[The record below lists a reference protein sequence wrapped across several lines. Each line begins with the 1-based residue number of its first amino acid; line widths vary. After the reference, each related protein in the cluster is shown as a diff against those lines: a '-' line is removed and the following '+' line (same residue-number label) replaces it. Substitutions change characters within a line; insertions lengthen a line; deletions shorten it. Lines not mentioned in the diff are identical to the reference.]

1 MNRTNHFFL
10 TFTNKI
16 LAGLLSLLGFSLAA
30 CDKIGAD
37 EYGCPY
43 ADYEIKG
50 KVVDENGKAI
60 NGIQVIIP
68 DPFGN
73 EEYTHRDTLITNS
86 AGEFVARPVVTTFG
100 TNITFKITTKD
111 IDGTDNGGAFEE
123 TITEVAFKKEDLTG
137 GNGEWNYGNAQKNV
151 TIKMK
156 QAVENKE

>member
-50 KVVDENGKAI
+50 KVVDDNGKTI

-86 AGEFVARPVVTTFG
+86 AGEFDARPVVTTFG
-100 TNITFKITTKD
+100 TDITFKITTKD

-123 TITEVAFKKEDLTG
+123 TITEVPFKKEDLKG
-137 GNGEWNYGNAQKNV
+137 GSGSWNYGSAQKEV
-151 TIKMK
+151 TITMK
-156 QAVENKE
+156 RDPLICD

>member
-68 DPFGN
+68 DP
-73 EEYTHRDTLITNS
+73 L
-86 AGEFVARPVVTTFG
+86 VMK
-100 TNITFKITTKD
+100 NIRIG
-111 IDGTDNGGAFEE
+111 IR
-123 TITEVAFKKEDLTG
+123 
-137 GNGEWNYGNAQKNV
+137 
-151 TIKMK
+151 
-156 QAVENKE
+156 

>member
-50 KVVDENGKAI
+50 KVVDDNGKAI

-73 EEYTHRDTLITNS
+73 EEYTHRDTLITNR

-100 TNITFKITTKD
+100 TDIT
-111 IDGTDNGGAFEE
+111 
-123 TITEVAFKKEDLTG
+123 FKKEDLTG

>member
-100 TNITFKITTKD
+100 TDITFKI
-111 IDGTDNGGAFEE
+111 
-123 TITEVAFKKEDLTG
+123 EDLTG
-137 GNGEWNYGNAQKNV
+137 GNDEWNYGNAQKNV

-156 QAVENKE
+156 QTVENKE

>member
-86 AGEFVARPVVTTFG
+86 AGELSPLLAR
-100 TNITFKITTKD
+100 ISLSKSQQKISM
-111 IDGTDNGGAFEE
+111 AP
-123 TITEVAFKKEDLTG
+123 ITEEHLKK
-137 GNGEWNYGNAQKNV
+137 QSRK
-151 TIKMK
+151 
-156 QAVENKE
+156 

>member
-43 ADYEIKG
+43 ADYKIKG

-100 TNITFKITTKD
+100 TDITFKITTKD
-111 IDGTDNGGAFEE
+111 INYQNEAGCGKQRISKN
-123 TITEVAFKKEDLTG
+123 KYPDLYNRRCSIFRTFVF
-137 GNGEWNYGNAQKNV
+137 NH
-151 TIKMK
+151 M
-156 QAVENKE
+156 

>member
-50 KVVDENGKAI
+50 KVVDDNGKAI

-86 AGEFVARPVVTTFG
+86 AGEFIARPVVTTFD
-100 TNITFKITTKD
+100 TDITFKITTKD

-123 TITEVAFKKEDLTG
+123 TITEVVFKKEDLTEG
-137 GNGEWNYGNAQKNV
+137 SGSWNYGSAQKEV
-151 TIKMK
+151 TITMK
-156 QAVENKE
+156 RDPLICD